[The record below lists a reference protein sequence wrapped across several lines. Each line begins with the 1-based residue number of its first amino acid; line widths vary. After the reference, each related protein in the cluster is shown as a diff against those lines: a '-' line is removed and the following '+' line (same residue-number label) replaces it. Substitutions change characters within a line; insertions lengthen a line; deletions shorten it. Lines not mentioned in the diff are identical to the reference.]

1 MLADVSVWKENG
13 LVADLELCKSSSGS
27 MICLQIPSENSVV
40 WFSLCASF
48 LSFKERFSPWMG
60 TEGKP
65 RASECPSRVT
75 EEVTNHFHNQDVFL
89 LIFLHSLNN
98 IPF

>member
-1 MLADVSVWKENG
+1 
-13 LVADLELCKSSSGS
+13 
-27 MICLQIPSENSVV
+27 
-40 WFSLCASF
+40 
-48 LSFKERFSPWMG
+48 MG